1 MKQTPLY
8 AKHIE
13 AGSKIIDFGG
23 WALPVQ
29 YRGIIEEH
37 ETVRQRAGLFDVSHM
52 GELWVEG
59 PDALAN
65 LQRLVTNDLSR
76 AKDGQA
82 VYSPM
87 CREDGGV
94 VDDLLLYRVAEE
106 RWLLVVN
113 AANTDQDDAWVRE
126 RLTGHA
132 SLGNRSDETAQLA
145 IQGPLAE
152 SILQRLT
159 AVNLADIRFYRF
171 MTEVPVAGIPVLLSR
186 TGYTGEDGFELY
198 FKASDAPR
206 LWDCLLET
214 GQPEGLAAAGLG
226 ARDTLRFEAALP
238 LYGQE
243 LGPDITPLEA
253 GLDRFVKL
261 DKPDFIG
268 RAALLTQHEKGVSR
282 IRTGLE
288 MIGRGIPRS
297 HYIIQREGRLVGQ
310 VTSGTYAPTLQKNLA
325 LALLDTSLAVPGQT
339 VDIIIRDKPVKAGV
353 VALPF
358 YSRKK

>member
-13 AGSKIIDFGG
+13 AGGKIIDFGG

-37 ETVRQRAGLFDVSHM
+37 EAVRQRAGLFDVSHM

-59 PDALAN
+59 PDALAC
-65 LQRLVTNDLSR
+65 LQQLVTNDLSR
-76 AKDGQA
+76 ATDGQA

-87 CREDGGV
+87 CQDDGGV

-113 AANTDQDDAWVRE
+113 AANTGKDEAWIRS
-126 RLTGHA
+126 RLSGRA
-132 SLGNRSDETAQLA
+132 SLTNRSEETAQLA

-152 SILQRLT
+152 AILQRLT
-159 AVNLADIRFYRF
+159 PVNLADIRFYRF
-171 MTEVPVAGIPVLLSR
+171 LTDVQVADKPVLVSR
-186 TGYTGEDGFELY
+186 TGYTGEAGFELY
-198 FKASDAPR
+198 FQAEDAPV
-206 LWDCLLET
+206 LWDHLLDA
-214 GQPEGLAAAGLG
+214 GQTDGLVPAGLG

-243 LGPDITPLEA
+243 LGSDITPLEA
-253 GLDRFVKL
+253 GLNRFVKL

-268 RAALLTQHEKGVSR
+268 RPALLAQHENGLAR
-282 IRTGLE
+282 IRAGLN

-297 HYIIQREGRLVGQ
+297 HYEIRQGDRIVGQ
-310 VTSGTYAPTLQKNLA
+310 VTSGTFAPTLKKNMA
-325 LALLDTSLAVPGQT
+325 MALLDTSLAVPGQI
-339 VDIIIRDKPVKAGV
+339 VDVIIRDKPVQAEV
-353 VALPF
+353 VELPF
-358 YSRKK
+358 YKRKK